1 MKRLNI
7 EDNVTDKNLF
17 RQSDASEGEPERRE
31 RYAQCGLNIQ
41 QRLET
46 YNFKNNT
53 AWNFET
59 SRTSFQVI
67 TVLNLL
73 LAHDIITDIE
83 FNEMFWMVA
92 DQSTQN
98 LEAHPISPLRNV
110 LAPEKKIIIPGGK
123 S

>member
-1 MKRLNI
+1 MRKLDI
-7 EDNVTDKNLF
+7 EDKVTDKQLF
-17 RQSDASEGEPERRE
+17 RWSDVSENETERRE

-41 QRLET
+41 GRLEA

-59 SRTSFQVI
+59 SRTSFQII

-73 LAHDIITDIE
+73 LKHEVITDAE
-83 FNEMFWMVA
+83 FNDMFWMVA

-98 LEAHPISPLRNV
+98 LEAHPISALRNV
-110 LAPEKKIIIPGGK
+110 VAPEKKIIIPGGRN
-123 S
+123 